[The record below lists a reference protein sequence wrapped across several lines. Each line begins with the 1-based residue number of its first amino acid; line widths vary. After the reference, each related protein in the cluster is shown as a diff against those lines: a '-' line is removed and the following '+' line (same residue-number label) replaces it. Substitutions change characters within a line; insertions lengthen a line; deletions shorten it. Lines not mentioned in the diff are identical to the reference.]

1 MESFFR
7 YFARRDLLAYLITFL
22 IVALGIGSLLTIKRD
37 SFPDVEFGEVLISTR
52 YPGAA
57 PEDVELK
64 VTNEIEKELKT
75 VTGIKRYQSWSM
87 ENVSLIHVLIDPDE
101 RSEEKTVREI
111 REAVS
116 RVTNLPPEVEDSP
129 LVTELSTK
137 SFPMVEVGL
146 TGDLPYP
153 QLRELARR
161 FEKKLENVSGV
172 SSVKR
177 YGYRAREIR
186 VEVNPVKLKK
196 YEISLNDIILAIKKR
211 NVRVS
216 GGNFESY
223 TSEKNIVT
231 LAQFRKPMEVGDVIV
246 KTTFNGPLIHVKDL
260 AIVRDDFEDEKVM
273 SRINGVSAISFVA
286 YKTSSADIIRTVD
299 NIRELI
305 KHEQARLPKQVK
317 LVISDDKSKYVR
329 NRLDIVINN
338 GLIGLTLVL
347 LVLALFLNLRVAFW
361 VAVGIPVSVLGVIF
375 LLPIFHTYL
384 DSVALTSMVLVL
396 GIIVDDAIIISENIY
411 QLHEDGLPPLEAA
424 VKGVTGVFRPVIT
437 TILTTFAAFAPLF
450 FMPGMLGKFVYVIP
464 LVISLAL
471 FISLLESSLALP
483 AHLKSGMRKSRA
495 DSTHAAKRFFNW
507 ARDHFRQW
515 LSWSLRYRYGIVLL
529 FVGILAAS
537 VFYAVR
543 YLDFVLFPSTS
554 ADRFLILI
562 QTPSGSSLQATSDKV
577 KQVEKVVEAMDKHEL
592 DSFMTR
598 IGTYG
603 EIGSSEREDNA
614 AIVVSL
620 TPYNQ
625 RTRTADEIIAD
636 LRAKMNKIKGI
647 KRLHFMIDAGGP
659 PVGRPILIRAVGP
672 DDHLRKKLADAIETF
687 VTKLPGTKD
696 IDRDDRA
703 GKQQVELK
711 FNYARLA
718 QVGITVADIAQY
730 VRIAYDGEVVTSV
743 RYGDEDVDFRVI
755 FNKSVRKDPS
765 QLEKFVIPNAGGHL
779 TPLKKLIYTVP
790 NPGPSTI
797 YHYKGDRAI
806 TISGDIDKQVTS
818 PLKVSEAVLKHFH
831 VDRDYPGIQLV
842 IGGEAEESAKS
853 LKDLLIILAI
863 AALAIYFLLI
873 LLFNSVWQ
881 PFMVMA
887 AIPFGIIG
895 VIIGFSIHHEPLG
908 FLAMT
913 GIIGLA
919 GVVVNDSLVLV
930 NHVNELR
937 AQQKDQ
943 TLLELVTIG
952 AVERLR
958 PILLTTISTVAGLM
972 PLAYG
977 LGGIDP
983 YMSPMALALGWG
995 LLFSTLLTLFLVPC
1009 LYVIGD
1015 DIMHML
1021 NKVRR
1026 TQFH

>member
-1 MESFFR
+1 MEAFFR

-64 VTNEIEKELKT
+64 VTNKIEKELKT

-87 ENVSLIHVLIDPDE
+87 ENVSLIHVLLDSDE

-116 RVTNLPPEVEDSP
+116 RVTDLPPEVEDSP
-129 LVTELSTK
+129 LVTELTTQSI
-137 SFPMVEVGL
+137 PIIEIGL
-146 TGDLPYP
+146 SGDLPYR

-161 FEKKLENVSGV
+161 FEKKLQNIPGV
-172 SSVKR
+172 SSTQR

-186 VEVNPVKLKK
+186 VEVNPDKLKIH
-196 YEISLNDIILAIKKR
+196 EISLNDIMRAIKNR

-231 LAQFRKPMEVGDVIV
+231 LAQFRDPMEVGDVIV
-246 KTTFNGPLIHVKDL
+246 KTTFNGPLIRVKDL

-273 SRINGVSAISFVA
+273 SRMNGISTISFVT
-286 YKTSSADIIRTVD
+286 YKTASADIIRTVD
-299 NIRELI
+299 SIRALV
-305 KHEQARLPKQVK
+305 KQEQALMPKQVK
-317 LVISDDKSKYVR
+317 LIVSDDKSKYVR
-329 NRLDIVINN
+329 NRLDIVVYN
-338 GLIGLTLVL
+338 GLIGLGLVL
-347 LVLALFLNLRVAFW
+347 LVLSLFLNLRVAFW
-361 VAVGIPVSVLGVIF
+361 VALGIPVSVLGVIF
-375 LLPIFHTYL
+375 LLPVFHTYL

-411 QLHEDGLPPLEAA
+411 QQHESGLPPLEAA
-424 VKGVTGVFRPVIT
+424 VKGVSGVFRPVVT
-437 TILTTFAAFAPLF
+437 TILTTFAAFALF

-471 FISLLESSLALP
+471 FISLLESTLALP
-483 AHLKSGMRKSRA
+483 AHLKSGMYKSRA
-495 DSTHAAKRFFNW
+495 DTTHSAKRFFTW
-507 ARDHFRQW
+507 ARDHFGHW
-515 LSWSLRYRYGIVLL
+515 LNLCLRYRYVVVLVFIVILAGALL
-529 FVGILAAS
+529 FALR
-537 VFYAVR
+537 FM
-543 YLDFVLFPSTS
+543 DFVLFPSTS

-562 QTPSGSSLQATSDKV
+562 QTPSGSSLQATSDRV

-625 RTRTADEIIAD
+625 RNRSADQIIAE
-636 LRAKMNKIKGI
+636 LRSKMDRIPGI
-647 KRLHFMIDAGGP
+647 KHLRFMIDAGGP

-672 DDHLRKKLADAIETF
+672 DDTLRKKLADAIETY
-687 VTKLPGTKD
+687 VKQLPGTKD
-696 IDRDDRA
+696 IDRDDQA

-711 FNYARLA
+711 FHYPQLAR
-718 QVGITVADIAQY
+718 VGITVADIAQY
-730 VRIAYDGEVVTSV
+730 VRIAYDGQIVTNV

-755 FNKSVRKDPS
+755 FNKSIRKDPA
-765 QLEKFVIPNAGGHL
+765 QLVNFMIPNAGGHL

-790 NPGPSTI
+790 NPGPSTL

-806 TISGDIDKQVTS
+806 TISGDIDKQITS
-818 PLKVSEAVLKHFH
+818 PLKISQAVTSHFN
-831 VDRDYPGIQLV
+831 VDRDYPGIQLL

-853 LKDLLIILAI
+853 VRDLLVILAI

-887 AIPFGIIG
+887 AIPFGIVG

-930 NHVNELR
+930 NHLNELR
-937 AQQKDQ
+937 DQQHEQDLKA
-943 TLLELVTIG
+943 LVVTG
-952 AVERLR
+952 SVERLR

-983 YMSPMALALGWG
+983 YMSPMALALAWG
-995 LLFSTLLTLFLVPC
+995 LLFATLLTLFLVPC

-1015 DIMHML
+1015 DIL
-1021 NKVRR
+1021 RGLRR
-1026 TQFH
+1026 LQLTPE

>member
-1 MESFFR
+1 MEAFFR
-7 YFARRDLLAYLITFL
+7 YFAKRDLLAYLITFL

-37 SFPDVEFGEVLISTR
+37 SFPDVEFGEVLVTTR

-64 VTNEIEKELKT
+64 VTNKIEKELKT
-75 VTGIKRYQSWSM
+75 VTGIKRFQSWSM
-87 ENVSLIHVLIDPDE
+87 ENVSLIHILIDPDE

-116 RVTNLPPEVEDSP
+116 RVTDLPPEVEESP

-137 SFPMVEVGL
+137 SFPMVEIGL

-186 VEVNPVKLKK
+186 VEVNPKALKK
-196 YEISLNDIILAIKKR
+196 YEVSLNDIIRAIKKR

-231 LAQFRKPMEVGDVIV
+231 LAQFRDPMEVGDVIV
-246 KTTFNGPLIHVKDL
+246 KTTFNGPLIRVKDL
-260 AIVRDDFEDEKVM
+260 AIVRDDFEDEKVA

-299 NIRELI
+299 NIRDLI
-305 KHEQARLPKQVK
+305 KREQALLPDHVR

-329 NRLDIVINN
+329 NRLDIVVNN

-347 LVLALFLNLRVAFW
+347 LVLTLFLNLRVAFW

-411 QLHEDGLPPLEAA
+411 QLHESGLPPLEAA

-483 AHLKSGMRKSRA
+483 AHLKSGMRNMRA
-495 DSTHAAKRFFNW
+495 DTTHAAKRFFNW
-507 ARDHFRQW
+507 ARATFSVW
-515 LSWSLRYRYGIVLL
+515 LNCALRFRYGVLLL
-529 FVGILAAS
+529 FVAILAAAL
-537 VFYAVR
+537 FYAVR

-562 QTPSGSSLQATSDKV
+562 QTPSGSSLQATSDRV
-577 KQVEKVVEAMDKHEL
+577 KQVEKIVEAMDKHEL

-625 RTRTADEIIAD
+625 RNRSADQIIAE
-636 LRAKMNKIKGI
+636 LRSKMDKIPGI

-672 DDHLRKKLADAIETF
+672 DDHMRKKLADAVEAF

-711 FNYARLA
+711 FKYARLA

-755 FNKSVRKDPS
+755 FNKSIRKDPS
-765 QLEKFVIPNAGGHL
+765 KLGEFVIRNAGGHL

-790 NPGPSTI
+790 SPGPSTI
-797 YHYKGDRAI
+797 HHYKGDRAI
-806 TISGDIDKQVTS
+806 TISGDIDKKVTS
-818 PLKVSEAVLKHFH
+818 PLKISQAVLKHFN
-831 VDRDYPGIQLV
+831 VDRDYPGIQLA

-853 LKDLLIILAI
+853 LNDLLIILAI

-887 AIPFGIIG
+887 AIPFGIVG

-937 AQQKDQ
+937 EHYPDK
-943 TLLELVTIG
+943 TIMELVKTG

-958 PILLTTISTVAGLM
+958 PILLTTISTVVGLM

-977 LGGIDP
+977 LGGVDP
-983 YMSPMALALGWG
+983 YMSPMALALAWG
-995 LLFSTLLTLFLVPC
+995 LLFATLLTLFLVPC
-1009 LYVIGD
+1009 LYLIGD
-1015 DIMHML
+1015 DIVKMF
-1021 NKVRR
+1021 KKPQV
-1026 TQFH
+1026 